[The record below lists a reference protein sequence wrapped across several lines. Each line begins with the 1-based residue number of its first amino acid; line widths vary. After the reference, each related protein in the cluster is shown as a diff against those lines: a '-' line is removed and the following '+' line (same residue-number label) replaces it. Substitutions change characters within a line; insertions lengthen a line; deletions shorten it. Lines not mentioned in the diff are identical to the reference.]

1 MERRVAFIGTHN
13 WRVHEA
19 VRSWSAA
26 YGQADR
32 AVAKAAAAAGNAPSG
47 QLDVFGVGRESLE
60 NRRSMVWQ
68 GLRPGADVR
77 VASRQDVNAV
87 VCSGHGPNDVRI
99 VKDCRRAGKAVF
111 VESLERF
118 QPGDIAEL
126 AAGSRVGTAEPALMT
141 GLYLRFDSVLQEAA
155 QLGIERVVG
164 RPLLYQ
170 AHASTVTPSLAGHGS
185 VGPLKD
191 LHDAVSPSLFE
202 LGMEQVDVLR
212 FLLKT
217 EATEVYAAGS
227 LAPGQQ
233 EGASEAGL
241 SAYEA
246 VSMTIKTSSGV
257 VAIVSLDAR
266 GGSSPRQHI
275 SVVGDT
281 NRASFTGEVS
291 AADLQ
296 AVSALVLPRW
306 GGKGTVGSRGFCMAI
321 RDGRKGKGGRVGVC
335 VQREGDCR
343 SAGDERML
351 CEGRENLCGGPPHRL
366 GGSLEDSCGY
376 APAVSFQLH
385 ASYPKFWSVSK
396 YTKTVP
402 QTPVPHHRICL
413 QAGINHFLD
422 VAAEGAPARLA
433 AADCL
438 AAAAIMAAA
447 QQSLRTSAPVAVCYD
462 WSAAAASAAAA
473 TETENGTERG
483 MPAGAT
489 ASVRLAASS
498 AGAKLGSAACSLMEG
513 AKHLLQGAGSYVEQ
527 KQKGADMSGGGS
539 GASTPVDR
547 GSGDEEEVS
556 TPPHHHGTPTLKS
569 IGTPESPP
577 LVSAHPN

>member
-296 AVSALVLPRW
+296 A
-306 GGKGTVGSRGFCMAI
+306 
-321 RDGRKGKGGRVGVC
+321 
-335 VQREGDCR
+335 
-343 SAGDERML
+343 
-351 CEGRENLCGGPPHRL
+351 
-366 GGSLEDSCGY
+366 
-376 APAVSFQLH
+376 
-385 ASYPKFWSVSK
+385 
-396 YTKTVP
+396 
-402 QTPVPHHRICL
+402 
-413 QAGINHFLD
+413 AGINHFLD